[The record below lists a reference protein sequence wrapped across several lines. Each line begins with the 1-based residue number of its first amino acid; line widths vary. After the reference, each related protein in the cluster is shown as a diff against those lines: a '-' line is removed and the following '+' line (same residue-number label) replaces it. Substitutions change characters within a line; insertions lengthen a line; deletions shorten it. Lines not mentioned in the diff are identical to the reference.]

1 LLDDYAIQKTKPQKE
16 STILKKKA
24 VFKMLSHHEI
34 IHRQKKKETALKQ
47 TFEQKL
53 DRINIRRVP
62 DNSRILNNQKKENVD
77 TKQTDNKTKIIGR

>member
-1 LLDDYAIQKTKPQKE
+1 
-16 STILKKKA
+16 
-24 VFKMLSHHEI
+24 MLSHHEI

-62 DNSRILNNQKKENVD
+62 DNSRIRSE
-77 TKQTDNKTKIIGR
+77 